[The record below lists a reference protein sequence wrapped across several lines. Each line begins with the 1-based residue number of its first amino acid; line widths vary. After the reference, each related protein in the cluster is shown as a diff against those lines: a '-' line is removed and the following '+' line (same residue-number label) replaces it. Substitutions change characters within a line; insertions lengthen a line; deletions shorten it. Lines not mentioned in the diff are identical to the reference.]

1 LGIVFSYHRF
11 LANILTVYI
20 MHTQSTN
27 VKNKKVQQGEMTRQA
42 LLRAARELFGER
54 GYAAT
59 SLDEITSAAK
69 VTKGALY
76 HHFEG
81 KQGLFAA
88 VYEQVKREVSERA
101 ATAFLEP
108 DPWEDLCTGCHAM
121 LDAHLDPAVR
131 RILLHDAQAVLDA
144 DTIRRVENRYGAVV
158 LRGALRRS
166 IRARVIQPLPLKT
179 LALMLT
185 GAILEGCMA
194 IAHAEDPDQ
203 AREDVGNV
211 LNSLLQGLRPR
222 AEADAGE
229 LLWQDTPHD
238 DEAVT
243 EIH

>member
-1 LGIVFSYHRF
+1 
-11 LANILTVYI
+11 
-20 MHTQSTN
+20 MN
-27 VKNKKVQQGEMTRQA
+27 VKSKKVQQGEATRQA
-42 LLRAARELFGER
+42 LLQAARELFGER

-59 SLDEITSAAK
+59 SLDEVAQAAK

-76 HHFEG
+76 HHYSG
-81 KQGLFAA
+81 KQELFGA

-108 DPWEDLCTGCHAM
+108 DPWEDLCTGCEAM
-121 LDAHLDPAVR
+121 LDAHLDPLVR

-166 IRARVIQPLPLKT
+166 VRAGVIQPLPLKT

-185 GAILEGCMA
+185 GAILEGCMD
-194 IAHAEDPDQ
+194 IAHAEDPEQ

-211 LNSLLQGLRPR
+211 LTSILEGLRPDANTGPQSVSSRR
-222 AEADAGE
+222 A
-229 LLWQDTPHD
+229 
-238 DEAVT
+238 
-243 EIH
+243 

>member
-1 LGIVFSYHRF
+1 
-11 LANILTVYI
+11 
-20 MHTQSTN
+20 MHTQSTD
-27 VKNKKVQQGEMTRQA
+27 VKSKKVQQGEATRQA
-42 LLRAARELFGER
+42 LLHAAHTLFGER

-76 HHFEG
+76 HHYNG
-81 KQGLFAA
+81 KQELFAA

-108 DPWEDLCTGCHAM
+108 DPWEDLCAGCHAM
-121 LDAHLDPAVR
+121 LDAHLDSPVR

-158 LRGALRRS
+158 LRGALRRAV
-166 IRARVIQPLPLKT
+166 RAEVIQPLPLKT

-194 IAHAEDPDQ
+194 IADAEDPDQ
-203 AREDVGNV
+203 ARADVGNV
-211 LNSLLQGLRPR
+211 LTNLLAGIRPHPTTKSLVKMP
-222 AEADAGE
+222 A
-229 LLWQDTPHD
+229 T
-238 DEAVT
+238 
-243 EIH
+243 

>member
-1 LGIVFSYHRF
+1 M
-11 LANILTVYI
+11 
-20 MHTQSTN
+20 MHTLGTD
-27 VKNKKVQQGEMTRQA
+27 VKSKKVQQGEATRQA
-42 LLRAARELFGER
+42 LLLAARKLFGEH

-59 SLDEITSAAK
+59 SLEEITNAAK

-76 HHFEG
+76 HHYAG
-81 KQGLFAA
+81 KQELFGA

-108 DPWEDLCTGCHAM
+108 DPWEDLCAGCQAI

-166 IRARVIQPLPLKT
+166 IRAGVIAPLPLKT

-194 IAHAEDPDQ
+194 IAHANDPTRE
-203 AREDVGNV
+203 REDVGNV
-211 LNSLLQGLRPR
+211 LTRILEGLRPHH
-222 AEADAGE
+222 AKANTEA
-229 LLWQDTPHD
+229 LPRQSLSTSKTSL
-238 DEAVT
+238 VT
-243 EIH
+243 EGTPADVPD

>member
-1 LGIVFSYHRF
+1 
-11 LANILTVYI
+11 
-20 MHTQSTN
+20 MN
-27 VKNKKVQQGEMTRQA
+27 VKSKKIQQGEATRHA
-42 LLRAARELFGER
+42 LLRAARTMFGER

-59 SLDEITSAAK
+59 SLDEIVSAAK

-76 HHFEG
+76 HHYDG
-81 KQGLFAA
+81 KQELFGA

-121 LDAHLDPAVR
+121 LDAHLDSPVR

-158 LRGALRRS
+158 LRGALRRA
-166 IRARVIQPLPLKT
+166 IRAEVIQPLPLKA

-194 IAHAEDPDQ
+194 ISDAEDPGQ

-211 LNSLLQGLRPR
+211 LTSLLEGLRPHTQ
-222 AEADAGE
+222 AK
-229 LLWQDTPHD
+229 P
-238 DEAVT
+238 
-243 EIH
+243 

>member
-1 LGIVFSYHRF
+1 
-11 LANILTVYI
+11 
-20 MHTQSTN
+20 
-27 VKNKKVQQGEMTRQA
+27 MTRQA
-42 LLRAARELFGER
+42 LLQAARTLFGER
-54 GYAAT
+54 GYATT

-76 HHFEG
+76 HHFGG
-81 KQGLFAA
+81 KQELFAA

-108 DPWEDLCTGCHAM
+108 DPWEDLCAGCQAM
-121 LDAHLDPAVR
+121 LDAHLDPLVR

-166 IRARVIQPLPLKT
+166 IRAGVIQPLPLKA
-179 LALMLT
+179 LAQMLT

-194 IAHAEDPDQ
+194 IAHTENPNQ

-211 LNSLLQGLRPR
+211 LTSLLQGLRPY
-222 AEADAGE
+222 A
-229 LLWQDTPHD
+229 P
-238 DEAVT
+238 V
-243 EIH
+243 